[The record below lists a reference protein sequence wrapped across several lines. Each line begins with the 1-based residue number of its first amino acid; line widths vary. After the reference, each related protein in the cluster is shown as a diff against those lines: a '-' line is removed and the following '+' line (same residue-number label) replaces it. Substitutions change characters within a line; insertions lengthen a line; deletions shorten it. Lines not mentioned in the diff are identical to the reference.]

1 MQIEPMTGI
10 HADAVV
16 AIYQAGIDEGNATF
30 ETRAPCWAEFTARR
44 LPARSYV
51 ATSHGHGPGLGR
63 HLSGFRPMR
72 VHRRH
77 RALRLC
83 QPSRPRSRGRATAPA
98 SFITRRGSRDLDHP
112 VQHLPRDTASLAL
125 HHAAGFRDVGTGER
139 IARHHGRWRD
149 TILIERRK
157 PSTLS

>member
-51 ATSHGHGPGLGR
+51 ATSHGTVLGWVATSAVSDRCGYTGVIEHSVSVSPAARGLAVGR
-63 HLSGFRPMR
+63 QLLQALSPAEAAGIWTIQSSICPETPPASPFTTP
-72 VHRRH
+72 
-77 RALRLC
+77 
-83 QPSRPRSRGRATAPA
+83 PDSATSAPA
-98 SFITRRGSRDLDHP
+98 S
-112 VQHLPRDTASLAL
+112 ASHATTDAGATPSSSKDESPAL
-125 HHAAGFRDVGTGER
+125 
-139 IARHHGRWRD
+139 
-149 TILIERRK
+149 
-157 PSTLS
+157 